1 LLRGRILTMRVK
13 QLLTR
18 PWSMASLF
26 ITAILLVCGW
36 LAHFGSQA
44 GLDPRSPAVTTES
57 AQETAHT
64 RPDAATG
71 DVPAKIQ
78 SVPEPLQEKQSAP
91 VATADLYEFARRM
104 MHVSENEQ
112 ACLAGT
118 SKAAQPQKMAIH
130 RWKDD
135 NGIVHFSDQAPTGS
149 AREHRRIEVDGLPPI
164 VVRASGY
171 DVNLPDDVARDA
183 VASAQA
189 IERILR
195 DSLGV
200 DGDPGLVLNVE
211 FVASAVAY
219 ATRSGSP
226 LTVNSAGN
234 YSTLARTIHIRLQD
248 DDESNFVILRH
259 EITHALVH
267 ERIGRL
273 PTAINEGLASY
284 FEHIKV
290 SGMGA
295 QISISES
302 RRSLSS
308 ARIEGDGKNEL
319 VELLARDGIGFY
331 GAGQEQRYL
340 RAFSLVA
347 MLMQTPSG
355 RIALSAV
362 LAAQRKQPCTPI
374 QAEAILDSDYPGG
387 LDAMAM
393 AWAAWLRAPPSSVQA
408 F

>member
-1 LLRGRILTMRVK
+1 MRVK
-13 QLLTR
+13 EVLLR
-18 PWSMASLF
+18 SS
-26 ITAILLVCGW
+26 LLVGLLIT
-36 LAHFGSQA
+36 LAVLMSRWFALSSLQA
-44 GLDPRSPAVTTES
+44 GLDPRPQMVSGEPAQK
-57 AQETAHT
+57 AGDFG
-64 RPDAATG
+64 PDPARAE
-71 DVPAKIQ
+71 VPVAIR
-78 SVPEPLQEKQSAP
+78 SVPEPKQESQSAP
-91 VATADLYEFARRM
+91 TATVDLYELARRM
-104 MHVSENEQ
+104 LHTSQTEQ

-130 RWKDD
+130 RWTDE
-135 NGIVHFSDQAPTGS
+135 NGIIHFSDQAPTGS

-164 VVRASGY
+164 LVHASGY
-171 DVNLPDDVARDA
+171 DVNLPDDVTRDA

-211 FVASAVAY
+211 FIASADAY
-219 ATRSGSP
+219 ATRSGNP
-226 LTVNSAGN
+226 MTANSAGN

-248 DDESNFVILRH
+248 DVESNFVILRH

-302 RRSLSS
+302 RRSLAS
-308 ARIEGDGKNEL
+308 ARIDGDGKNEL
-319 VELLARDGIGFY
+319 VELLARDGIDFY
-331 GAGQEQRYL
+331 GAGQEQRYV
-340 RAFSLVA
+340 RAFGLVA
-347 MLMQTPSG
+347 MLMQTPAG
-355 RIALSAV
+355 RTALAAV
-362 LAAQRKQPCTPI
+362 LAAQRKEPCSTI
-374 QAEAILDSDYPGG
+374 RAESILDSGYPGG
-387 LDAMAM
+387 LDAMAA
-393 AWAAWLRAPPSSVQA
+393 AWATWLRDPPSTVQA

>member
-1 LLRGRILTMRVK
+1 MRVK
-13 QLLTR
+13 RVLKQ
-18 PWSMASLF
+18 SG
-26 ITAILLVCGW
+26 LLVTVFVAVVGLMLWW
-36 LAHFGSQA
+36 LAQSSPDA
-44 GLDPRSPAVTTES
+44 GGDPRPPAVSGQTVHKS
-57 AQETAHT
+57 ADAASDPARIEV
-64 RPDAATG
+64 PDA
-71 DVPAKIQ
+71 IQ
-78 SVPEPLQEKQSAP
+78 SVPAPRQESQPAP
-91 VATADLYEFARRM
+91 TAAADVYELARRM
-104 MHVSENEQ
+104 LHASQTEQ

-130 RWKDD
+130 RWTDE
-135 NGIVHFSDQAPTGS
+135 NGIIHFSDQAPTGS
-149 AREHRRIEVDGLPPI
+149 TREHRRIEVDGLPSI
-164 VVRASGY
+164 LVHASGY
-171 DVNLPDDVARDA
+171 DVNLPDDVTRDA

-200 DGDPGLVLNVE
+200 EGDPGLVLNVE
-211 FVASAVAY
+211 FIASADAY
-219 ATRSGSP
+219 ATRSGNP
-226 LTVNSAGN
+226 VTANSAGN

-248 DDESNFVILRH
+248 DVESNFVILRH

-284 FEHIKV
+284 FEHIRV

-302 RRSLSS
+302 RRSLAS
-308 ARIEGDGKNEL
+308 ARIDGDGKNEL
-319 VELLARDGIGFY
+319 IELLARDGIAFY

-347 MLMQTPSG
+347 MLMQTPAG
-355 RIALSAV
+355 RTALAAV
-362 LAAQRKQPCTPI
+362 LAAQRKQPCSPI
-374 QAEAILDSDYPGG
+374 RAENILDSDYPGG
-387 LDAMAM
+387 LDAMA
-393 AWAAWLRAPPSSVQA
+393 ATWAAWLRDPPSSVQA